1 MALHTG
7 PENID
12 PNEFEQLRINAFKLH
27 EHVDPTVYKVLT
39 RLPTQETLLSLE
51 KLPPYIAK
59 LIKNCIEQLY
69 SHVTLRNPDEGSV
82 YFFHHVAASVHYE
95 RYTQT
100 LIKERN
106 HALKASTIVNMLDKV
121 LKEIEVRLKKM
132 DLANPLRE
140 ILTLYHSILIVHR
153 HAINAALK
161 TASEQTKAHL
171 LEYEKKDVD
180 LIKVMPLTPTKK
192 QAIEAS
198 YPVTPLKDKGTG
210 TPKRLTE
217 SDKVSIESLK
227 RVQKKLFVDV
237 VVEEKDDDSS
247 QDEEKPLKVDLDPYL
262 EATPEQDFEDELSR
276 TMDALIF
283 TPFLARKG
291 ITAFPAQSEP
301 LPLKPHR
308 KKI

>member
-1 MALHTG
+1 MALHAG
-7 PENID
+7 PENKD
-12 PNEFEQLRINAFKLH
+12 PNEFQQLKINAFKLH
-27 EHVDPTVYKVLT
+27 EHVYRTVYKVLT
-39 RLPTQETLLSLE
+39 RLPTEETLLSLE

-69 SHVTLRNPDEGSV
+69 SHVTLRKPDEGSV

-106 HALKASTIVNMLDKV
+106 HALKASTIVNMLEKT
-121 LKEIEVRLKKM
+121 LKEIEARLKKM
-132 DLANPLRE
+132 DLANPLFE
-140 ILTLYHSILIVHR
+140 ILILYQAILIVHK
-153 HAINAALK
+153 HAINEALK
-161 TASEQTKAHL
+161 TSSDHTKAHL

-180 LIKVMPLTPTKK
+180 RIKVIPLTPTKK

-227 RVQKKLFVDV
+227 RVQKKLFEDV
-237 VVEEKDDDSS
+237 VVQELDDSS
-247 QDEEKPLKVDLDPYL
+247 EDEEKPLNVDLYPYL
-262 EATPEQDFEDELSR
+262 EATPEEDFEDELSR
-276 TMDALIF
+276 GVDALLF
-283 TPFLARKG
+283 NPFLARKG